1 MLWTFSS
8 QPPPSVKTKNIKF
21 ILSPLPE
28 HKNQDK
34 SNAEYIWNKTVG
46 NALEQALIPVNMGGN
61 EDMGQLLE
69 IHQSKAIKN

>member
-1 MLWTFSS
+1 VLWTFSS
-8 QPPPSVKTKNIKF
+8 QPPSSVETINIKF
-21 ILSPLPE
+21 ILSPLPK
-28 HKNQDK
+28 HKNEDK
-34 SNAEYIWNKTVG
+34 FNAEYIWNKTVG